1 MINHSAISFTFEN
14 SETDTS
20 CVISILSITYKV
32 TGFINKQ
39 NNFSYILERHFRN
52 QLSLLIHQLQ
62 VCIMQF
68 DRKLI

>member
-52 QLSLLIHQLQ
+52 Q
-62 VCIMQF
+62 
-68 DRKLI
+68 